1 MTSKISKSRPLRFI
15 IKVNPN
21 NENETKSDIFAW
33 YIFKPDVISLLSE
46 KKYYNDFQNQNF

>member
-1 MTSKISKSRPLRFI
+1 MTCKISKSQPLRFI
-15 IKVNPN
+15 TKVNPN
-21 NENETKSDIFAW
+21 NENETKSDIFPW

>member
-15 IKVNPN
+15 TKVNPN